1 MMDKISNSY
10 IELDSQLKAIQIKEN
25 SEENQS
31 KESQV
36 RKDIRKEAGVKE
48 MDELGKVNGTLCTL
62 LTREKT

>member
-25 SEENQS
+25 SEKNQS

-48 MDELGKVNGTLCTL
+48 NG
-62 LTREKT
+62 